1 MKFLHA
7 WYLFGVASAVSL
19 QAASKSLYEK
29 GGGFVPDERVPYKK
43 AFGKKEKK

>member
-29 GGGFVPDERVPYKK
+29 GGGFVPDERAPYKK
-43 AFGKKEKK
+43 AFDKKEKK